1 MLFNFFVLRKFLGNL
16 YIYIERERERERF
29 GHIRHPNLVA
39 MVGLCWLKCMVFEY
53 MHNCRV
59 YGTCNMLTEIA
70 LGQKMVLNGGTGS
83 ALRPRFGSFTG
94 LNPGPWFMVTL
105 ITTWQGSWAGLF

>member
-1 MLFNFFVLRKFLGNL
+1 
-16 YIYIERERERERF
+16 
-29 GHIRHPNLVA
+29 
-39 MVGLCWLKCMVFEY
+39 
-53 MHNCRV
+53 
-59 YGTCNMLTEIA
+59 MLTEIA